1 MENLDKDE
9 RILLILQTICE
20 MRNKEQE
27 NTRLKEEIKKTAL
40 HIKSYLFGRWFEE
53 YKDQQRYINVD
64 SHLDRIIDY
73 SNK

>member
-40 HIKSYLFGRWFEE
+40 HIRVIYLVDGLKNIKTN
-53 YKDQQRYINVD
+53 KDI
-64 SHLDRIIDY
+64 LMLIAI
-73 SNK
+73 